1 MHVMDTMCRYQKNK
15 ISNVL
20 CKIFRQSI
28 EKNNHKSN
36 SEELSE
42 ATEEEITKQL
52 GTASMIKINSFKSS
66 YNVFIYSNDTVS
78 KLALQPCQLIYREV
92 AYSLNSK
99 VPQWSIEDV
108 LEWFKQIGFS
118 EFDNN
123 LLENLVDGDLL
134 LRLTE
139 DELRDDIGI
148 NNSITKKRI
157 MRELNNLKQSAD
169 YSCID
174 STGLNSFLK
183 SINPEFSI
191 YTYSMLI
198 AGINTDTIRF
208 ITEDQLQNVCGI
220 SNDTHRHCII
230 NSIKKMPA
238 YVENMDKPY
247 DAFISYKRSTSSV
260 LASLLKVY
268 LEIRGYKVFID
279 VKRSNDAKYQ
289 NNVLQIVKQS
299 KNFITVLTP
308 NSFDT
313 HLMVS
318 LDEDIEILD
327 NDMIRKEITI
337 AEQSQCNIIP
347 VLNNFS
353 WSSFA
358 QLPDDLKNLN
368 AYNSISWVHE
378 YQDACVN
385 KLVKFMIK

>member
-1 MHVMDTMCRYQKNK
+1 MDTMCRYQKNK

-148 NNSITKKRI
+148 NNSITKKRFV
-157 MRELNNLKQSAD
+157 LVL
-169 YSCID
+169 
-174 STGLNSFLK
+174 ST
-183 SINPEFSI
+183 
-191 YTYSMLI
+191 
-198 AGINTDTIRF
+198 R
-208 ITEDQLQNVCGI
+208 
-220 SNDTHRHCII
+220 
-230 NSIKKMPA
+230 
-238 YVENMDKPY
+238 
-247 DAFISYKRSTSSV
+247 
-260 LASLLKVY
+260 
-268 LEIRGYKVFID
+268 
-279 VKRSNDAKYQ
+279 
-289 NNVLQIVKQS
+289 
-299 KNFITVLTP
+299 
-308 NSFDT
+308 
-313 HLMVS
+313 
-318 LDEDIEILD
+318 
-327 NDMIRKEITI
+327 
-337 AEQSQCNIIP
+337 
-347 VLNNFS
+347 
-353 WSSFA
+353 
-358 QLPDDLKNLN
+358 
-368 AYNSISWVHE
+368 
-378 YQDACVN
+378 
-385 KLVKFMIK
+385 